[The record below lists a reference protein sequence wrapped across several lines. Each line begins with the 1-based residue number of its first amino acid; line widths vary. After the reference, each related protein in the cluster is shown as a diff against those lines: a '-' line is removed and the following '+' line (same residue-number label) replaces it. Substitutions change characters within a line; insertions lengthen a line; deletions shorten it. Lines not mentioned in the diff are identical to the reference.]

1 MKKYTFVFSIFLLFY
16 SCGVFNKSRKQIITE
31 SEVGVFDTCSGAD
44 YLTSKKYFR
53 AKSIGESL
61 DQLISK
67 KKAFNNAK
75 ADLVANVK
83 NLLTSVID
91 SYIKSLTFDNVQEVL
106 VRIEGLKREVIK
118 EEFVGIKTICE
129 KLTKTTN
136 GKFKTYIAIELS
148 SQKMVNKFHERMMKD
163 DLLII
168 NYDYDKFKDIFEKEM
183 DKFN

>member
-1 MKKYTFVFSIFLLFY
+1 MKKHTFVFSIFLLFY
-16 SCGVFNKSRKQIITE
+16 SCGVFNKSRKQITTQ
-31 SEVGVFDTCSGAD
+31 SEAVVFETCSGGD

-53 AKSIGESL
+53 ANSIGESL

-75 ADLVANVK
+75 AVLAANVK

-91 SYIKSLTFDNVQEVL
+91 IYIKSLTFDNVQQVL
-106 VRIEGLKREVIK
+106 VRIEGLNREVIK
-118 EEFVGIKTICE
+118 EELVGLKTICE
-129 KLTKTTN
+129 KLTKTTE

-148 SQKMVNKFHERMMKD
+148 TQKLVNKFHERIIKD

-168 NYDYDKFKDIFEKEM
+168 NYDYDKFKKILEKEM
-183 DKFN
+183 CKLN